1 MAAARFKEVCDTSD
15 CKSPAETTSR
25 KVSILTLF
33 EVHFYYALRAG
44 RSPHGFQ
51 WLILAPMQ
59 SIETEIKFRVA
70 DEHALESK
78 LALAGFHMHTAKT
91 FERNVLYDYP
101 DRKLRSSGEILRIR
115 EYGPKWVI
123 THKAFP
129 PDNSPEAKY
138 KQRIETETTVD
149 DGEAIANILRHLGL
163 VEAFTYEK
171 WRTEWADQTG
181 HCVLDVTPIGV
192 FAELEGPAEWID
204 ATAKKLGV
212 GDSEYM
218 TLSYGRLFDL
228 WKLQTGSTV
237 NDLTFDGISGSSPSN

>member
-1 MAAARFKEVCDTSD
+1 
-15 CKSPAETTSR
+15 
-25 KVSILTLF
+25 
-33 EVHFYYALRAG
+33 
-44 RSPHGFQ
+44 
-51 WLILAPMQ
+51 MQ
-59 SIETEIKFRVA
+59 SIETEIKFRVT

-78 LALAGFHMHTAKT
+78 LASAGFRKQTEST

-101 DRKLRSSGEILRIR
+101 DRKLRNNGEILRIR

-129 PDNSPEAKY
+129 PDNSPEARH
-138 KQRIETETTVD
+138 KQRIETETVVE
-149 DGEAIANILRHLGL
+149 DGEAIALIFKHLGL
-163 VEAFTYEK
+163 KEAFIYEK

-204 ATAKKLGV
+204 ETAKKLDV
-212 GDSEYM
+212 DDSAFM

-228 WKLQTGSTV
+228 WKQQTGSPV
-237 NDLTFDGISGSSPSN
+237 NDLTFEAITGKTAKIQI